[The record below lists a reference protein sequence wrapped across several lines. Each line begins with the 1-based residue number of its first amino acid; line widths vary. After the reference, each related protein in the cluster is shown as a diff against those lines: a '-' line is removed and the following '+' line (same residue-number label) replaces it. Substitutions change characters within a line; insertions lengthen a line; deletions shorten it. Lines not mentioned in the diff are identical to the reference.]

1 MKSKNY
7 LPDVLVCTLR
17 EGKNK
22 AEILETYALYKTL
35 LGIGKNPVVCDFFA
49 KEENANLDYI
59 RKYTCTSSKLYGEAD
74 YKEFAESYDFLMSG
88 TSGIW
93 TWNKD
98 ADLDYMF
105 LNFGKKDAGRISYAA
120 TFGEDCKIPLGPRNA
135 ASFLLDR
142 IARKAVADTNTLRI
156 MELVLKKQVD
166 YVCNPVLLLEDYTT
180 ESEGKNDLYIL
191 ADMENRDGQKQR
203 VYEMAEATLKY
214 RIEDVS
220 EDRGNASMDEY
231 IALLKNAALII
242 TDSVATMHLALV
254 YHRPFIMLA
263 SRDKNK
269 KDTKEFEDIL
279 ELLQLQER
287 IIYIEEDIY
296 EKKYL
301 CKKPVRY
308 NVIDK
313 KLAAIREE
321 AINWIRESLAMEN
334 R

>member
-1 MKSKNY
+1 MKSKSF

-22 AEILETYALYKTL
+22 AEILETYALYKIL
-35 LGIGKNPVVCDFFA
+35 LGLGKNPVICDSFV
-49 KEENANLDYI
+49 KGENAYTDYI
-59 RKYTCTSSKLYGEAD
+59 RKYTCTSSKLYGEAV
-74 YKEFAESYDFLMSG
+74 YTEFAESYDFLVSG

-93 TWNKD
+93 TWSKD

-105 LNFGKKDAGRISYAA
+105 LNFGRKDAGRISYAA

-156 MELVLKKQVD
+156 MELVLKKQAD

-180 ESEGKNDLYIL
+180 ENEGKNDLYIL

-203 VYEMAEATLKY
+203 AYEMAEATLKY

-220 EDRGNASMDEY
+220 EDKGNVSMDEY
-231 IALLKNAALII
+231 IALLKNAAFII
-242 TDSVATMHLALV
+242 TDSVVTMHLALV

-263 SRDKNK
+263 SGDK
-269 KDTKEFEDIL
+269 KDIKEFEDIL

-308 NVIDK
+308 NMIDK

-321 AINWIRESLAMEN
+321 AINWIKESLAMEN
-334 R
+334 RG